1 MFFLFIWN
9 HMILPFRAGGFP
21 LRWLHENHANKL
33 GVAAELIY
41 PIKTYLRRQKDKYDS
56 QKSTNI
62 LT

>member
-1 MFFLFIWN
+1 
-9 HMILPFRAGGFP
+9 MILPFRAGGFP